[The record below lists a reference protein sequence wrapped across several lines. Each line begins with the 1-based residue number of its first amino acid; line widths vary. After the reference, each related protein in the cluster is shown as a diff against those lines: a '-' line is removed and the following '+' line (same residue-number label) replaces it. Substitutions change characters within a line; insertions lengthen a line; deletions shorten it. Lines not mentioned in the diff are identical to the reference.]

1 MARGR
6 LLVFEGVE
14 GAGKSTQAGRLHR
27 DLESAGHDVCLVRE
41 PGGTPLGE
49 RIRAIL
55 LAGQGE
61 MTPEA
66 EALLFMA
73 SRAELVQRVVRPAL
87 DRGAVVIADRFFLST
102 YAYQC
107 GGRELPELTV
117 REANALATGGLVPD
131 LTLLLRMPAD
141 TGLARAA
148 GRGKA
153 DRMERAGKAFHQR
166 VADAFRMAESEEWQ
180 RAHPECGPVVALD
193 AAGSEED
200 VAGRVRNAVSAAF
213 PEISIAAGA
222 GAR

>member
-1 MARGR
+1 MACGR

-49 RIRAIL
+49 RIRALL

-61 MTPEA
+61 MTPAA

-73 SRAELVQRVVRPAL
+73 SRAELVQRVIRPAL

-107 GGRELPELTV
+107 GGRELPERTV

-131 LTLLLRMPAD
+131 LTLLLRISAD

-148 GRGKA
+148 DRGEA
-153 DRMERAGKAFHQR
+153 DRMERAGNAFHQR
-166 VADAFRMAESEEWQ
+166 VADAFRMAESESWQ

-193 AAGSEED
+193 ATGSEED
-200 VAGRVRNAVSAAF
+200 VAGRVRGAVSAAF
-213 PEISIAAGA
+213 PGVSIAAEA
-222 GAR
+222 GAS